1 MTRETAAKVIWGG
14 FIAALGVV
22 LGLATA
28 PLLVPALEKL
38 IFHDGGNADLA
49 IASFFGGAGAGGWQG
64 YLATT
69 ASTLEGFCLLA
80 LWCAVAIA
88 ILGAYVAWNEYGK
101 KGRMV
106 RNGVL
111 GDSRLISSTR
121 ELRRKNDFWDG
132 KGAPEKAG
140 LVISGSKKGYLF
152 DSSVPHWAV
161 VGRTGSGKS
170 QLMVLET
177 LHSCM
182 AAAWNLIITG
192 KDELLELTGDTAREL
207 GYHRVVFDLKGYPAA
222 SHFNPLDLI
231 VEFAGDGQIDLA
243 QRTARQTAADLIPLG
258 GEANTYFPK
267 AARSA
272 LTACLLIVALADIP
286 KSQKNM
292 ATVCRLVNL
301 GTTGD
306 GKDPSA
312 PLKDYIR
319 SDEVGPAHPAYA
331 PAADFLSDGGVTTA
345 GKNVLSTLKET
356 LSIFNDEGI
365 RSMTAYSDHSILSM
379 IQEKTAVYMHLLEE
393 GDPYQVVMTVFL
405 NQWWRV
411 AQQQAAKNGGRLPH
425 ETAIVGDEWGN
436 LPMVAALPEIVTLGR
451 SYKLHMYAFTQDLKQ
466 WHKYN
471 KPGDQNAG
479 RDKILGSM
487 GGKVAL
493 SLANPDDFDYFT
505 RLAGKHTVRTQ
516 NMGTSRQGCGIGAM
530 GGSSENYAERADDL
544 IHTWEWRN
552 RVPVRDGLIA
562 IKGGENAKPGREGV
576 FEMPVTYASN
586 TPAGA
591 FFGLGTE
598 CENDEKRRRFRREM
612 EATASSAE
620 PVATWVPDFEA
631 CKSATT
637 AQEQVAGDE
646 WSAWD

>member
-1 MTRETAAKVIWGG
+1 MTKVIAAKVFWGG
-14 FIAALGVV
+14 VVAALGVV

-28 PLLVPALEKL
+28 SLFVPALEKL
-38 IFHDGGNADLA
+38 VFHDGSNADLA
-49 IASFFGGAGAGGWQG
+49 IASFSGGTGAGGWQG

-69 ASTLEGFCLLA
+69 ASTLEGFFLLA
-80 LWCAVAIA
+80 LWCAVAIT

-101 KGRMV
+101 KDRMV
-106 RNGVL
+106 KNGVL
-111 GDSRLISSTR
+111 GDSKLISSTR
-121 ELRRKNDFWDG
+121 ELRQKNDFWDG
-132 KGAPEKAG
+132 KGVPEKGG

-182 AAAWNLIITG
+182 AAAWNLIVTG
-192 KDELLELTGDTAREL
+192 KDELLELTGDTACKL
-207 GYHRVVFDLKGYPAA
+207 GYHRIIFDLKGYPAA

-231 VEFAGDGQIDLA
+231 AEFADDDQIGLA

-258 GEANTYFPK
+258 GETNTYFPK

-301 GTTGD
+301 GTTGE
-306 GKDPSA
+306 GKDPSE

-319 SDEVGPAHPAYA
+319 SDEIGPTHPAYA

-345 GKNVLSTLKET
+345 GKNVLSTLKEA

-365 RSMTAYSDHSILSM
+365 RSMTAYSDHSIRSM
-379 IQEKTAVYMHLLEE
+379 IQEKTVVYMHLLEE

-411 AQQQAAKNGGRLPH
+411 AQQEAAKNGGRLPR

-505 RLAGKHTVRTQ
+505 RLAGKRTVRTQ
-516 NMGTSRQGCGIGAM
+516 NTGTSRQGYGIGAM
-530 GGSSENYAERADDL
+530 GSSSESYAERADDL
-544 IHTWEWRN
+544 IHTWEWQN

-598 CENDEKRRRFRREM
+598 DENDEKRRRFRREM

-620 PVATWVPDFEA
+620 PVDTWVPDFEA

-637 AQEQVAGDE
+637 AQEQVADDE

>member
-1 MTRETAAKVIWGG
+1 MTRKIATKVFWGG
-14 FIAALGVV
+14 VVTALGVV

-28 PLLVPALEKL
+28 PPFVPILEKL
-38 IFHDGGNADLA
+38 VFHDSSNADLA
-49 IASFFGGAGAGGWQG
+49 IASFSGGAGAGGWQG
-64 YLATT
+64 YLTTT
-69 ASTLEGFCLLA
+69 ASTPEGFFLLA

-88 ILGAYVAWNEYGK
+88 ILGAYIAWKEYGK
-101 KGRMV
+101 KDRMV
-106 RNGVL
+106 KNGVL
-111 GDSRLISSTR
+111 GDSKLISSTR
-121 ELRRKNDFWDG
+121 ELRQKNDFWDG
-132 KGAPEKAG
+132 KGVPEKAG

-161 VGRTGSGKS
+161 IGRTGSGKS

-192 KDELLELTGDTAREL
+192 KDELLELTGDTARKL
-207 GYHRVVFDLKGYPAA
+207 GYHRIIFDLKGYPAA
-222 SHFNPLDLI
+222 SRFNPLDLI

-243 QRTARQTAADLIPLG
+243 QRTARQTATDLIPLG
-258 GEANTYFPK
+258 GETNTYFPK

-286 KSQKNM
+286 KGQKNM

-301 GTTGD
+301 GTTGE

-319 SDEVGPAHPAYA
+319 SDEIGPTHPAYA
-331 PAADFLSDGGVTTA
+331 SAADFLSDGGVTTA
-345 GKNVLSTLKET
+345 GKNVLSTLKEA

-365 RSMTAYSDHSILSM
+365 RSMTAYSDHSIRSM
-379 IQEKTAVYMHLLEE
+379 IQEKTVVYMHLLEE

-411 AQQQAAKNGGRLPH
+411 AQQEAAKNGGRLPH

-451 SYKLHMYAFTQDLKQ
+451 SYKLHVYAFTQDLKQ

-505 RLAGKHTVRTQ
+505 RLAGKRTVRTQ
-516 NMGTSRQGCGIGAM
+516 STGTSRQGYGIGAI
-530 GGSSENYAERADDL
+530 GGSSENYTERADDL
-544 IHTWEWRN
+544 IHTWEWQN
-552 RVPVRDGLIA
+552 RVPVRDGLIV

-576 FEMPVTYASN
+576 FKMPVTYASN

-591 FFGLGTE
+591 FFDLGTE
-598 CENDEKRRRFRREM
+598 DENDEKRRRFRQEM

-620 PVATWVPDFEA
+620 PVDTWVPDFEA
-631 CKSATT
+631 CKSDTT
-637 AQEQVAGDE
+637 AQEQVVGDE
-646 WSAWD
+646 WSVWD

>member
-1 MTRETAAKVIWGG
+1 MTKETIMRVFWGG
-14 FIAALGVV
+14 VVAALGVV

-28 PLLVPALEKL
+28 PLFVPVLGKL

-64 YLATT
+64 YLTTT

-80 LWCAVAIA
+80 LWCAAAIA
-88 ILGAYVAWNEYGK
+88 ILGAYVAWNECGK
-101 KGRMV
+101 KDRMV

-111 GDSRLISSTR
+111 GDSKLVSSTR
-121 ELRRKNDFWDG
+121 ELRQKNDFWDG
-132 KGAPEKAG
+132 RGAPEKAG

-152 DSSVPHWAV
+152 DSSVSHWTV

-170 QLMVLET
+170 QLLVLET
-177 LHSCM
+177 LHLCM

-192 KDELLELTGDTAREL
+192 KDELLELTGDTARRL
-207 GYHRVVFDLKGYPAA
+207 GYHRIIFDLKGYPAA

-231 VEFAGDGQIDLA
+231 VEFADDGQIDLA

-301 GTTGD
+301 GTTGE

-319 SDEVGPAHPAYA
+319 SDEVGPNHPAYA

-345 GKNVLSTLKET
+345 GKNVLSTLKEA
-356 LSIFNDEGI
+356 LSVFNDEGI
-365 RSMTAYSDHSILSM
+365 RSMTAYSDHPIRSM
-379 IQEKTAVYMHLLEE
+379 IREKTVVYMHLLEE

-411 AQQQAAKNGGRLPH
+411 AQQEAAKNGGRLPH

-505 RLAGKHTVRTQ
+505 RLAGKRTVRTQ
-516 NMGTSRQGCGIGAM
+516 NAGTSRQGHGIGAV
-530 GGSSENYAERADDL
+530 GGSSENYTERADDL
-544 IHTWEWRN
+544 IHAWEWQN
-552 RVPVRDGLIA
+552 RVPVRDGLIV

-576 FEMPVTYASN
+576 FKMPVTYASN

-598 CENDEKRRRFRREM
+598 AECDEKRRRFRQEM
-612 EATASSAE
+612 EATASNAE
-620 PVATWVPDFEA
+620 PVDTWVPDFEA